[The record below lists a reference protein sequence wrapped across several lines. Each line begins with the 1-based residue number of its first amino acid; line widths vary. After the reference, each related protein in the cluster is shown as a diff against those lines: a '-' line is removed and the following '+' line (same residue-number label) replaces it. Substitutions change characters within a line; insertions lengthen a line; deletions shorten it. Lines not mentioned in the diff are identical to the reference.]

1 MLQRRI
7 FSDRSR
13 ISLTS
18 ANAEDSHK
26 IIIELQLTGKSRLI
40 LKIKKCQLLWCHF
53 ENNIFGMFETVKE
66 SSYNFV
72 F

>member
-26 IIIELQLTGKSRLI
+26 IIIELQLTGKSSLN
-40 LKIKKCQLLWCHF
+40 F
-53 ENNIFGMFETVKE
+53 ENKE
-66 SSYNFV
+66 VPTIVVSL
-72 F
+72 